1 MRAAIPY
8 AGLRAFAQIAART
21 TLARA
26 ALSVALVA
34 LVLATAAAARHPQL
48 NEPQFTPPHA
58 GGIVVLDLSASISSD
73 TYSRIGQTLRQI
85 VRRGGRYGL
94 VVFSNTAYEALPP
107 GTPASALQPLERYFT
122 LLPAITGEQPT
133 FPVNPWSSS
142 FTSGTK
148 ISAGL
153 ALALELIGT
162 DRIKHPA
169 VVLVSDLADDNGDVP
184 QLQGVLAVYKAKK
197 IPFTVVSLNAAA
209 NDQAVFTVALGNDIS
224 VLQGALPG
232 NNGTAQSSASARFP
246 RWLLILTIFVA
257 ALLAANELRSARLRW
272 NDTAEVAA

>member
-1 MRAAIPY
+1 LRTIPY
-8 AGLRAFAQIAART
+8 AGARVFAQIAART

-26 ALSVALVA
+26 ALSIALVA

-58 GGIVVLDLSASISSD
+58 GGIVVLDLSASISAD
-73 TYSRIGQTLRQI
+73 TYSRIGETLRQI

-94 VVFSNTAYEALPP
+94 VVFSDVAYEALPP
-107 GTPASALQPLERYFT
+107 GTPASALQPLVRYFT
-122 LLPAITGEQPT
+122 LLPAIKGEQPT
-133 FPVNPWSSS
+133 FPTNPWSNS

-153 ALALELIGT
+153 GLALELLDT
-162 DRIKHPA
+162 NRIKHPA
-169 VVLVSDLADDNGDVP
+169 VVLVSDLADDNSDVP
-184 QLQGVLAVYKAKK
+184 QLQGVLGVYKAKK
-197 IPFTVVSLNAAA
+197 IPFTIVGLNAAP
-209 NDQAVFTVALGNDIS
+209 NDQAVFTDLLGQDVS

-232 NNGTAQSSASARFP
+232 ENPTAGTATAKFP
-246 RWLLILTIFVA
+246 SRLLILTILVA

>member
-1 MRAAIPY
+1 LRTIPY

-26 ALSVALVA
+26 VLSVVLIA
-34 LVLATAAAARHPQL
+34 LVLVTAAAARHPQL
-48 NEPQFTPPHA
+48 NEPRFTPPRA
-58 GGIVVLDLSASISSD
+58 GGIVVLDLSASISAD

-122 LLPAITGEQPT
+122 LLPAIPGEQPG
-133 FPVNPWSSS
+133 FPNNPWANS

-153 ALALELIGT
+153 GLALELLGT

-169 VVLVSDLADDNGDVP
+169 VVLVSDLGDASSDVA

-197 IPFTVVSLNAAA
+197 IPFTIVSLNAAA
-209 NDQAVFTVALGNDIS
+209 NDEAVFTAALGPDLS

-232 NNGTAQSSASARFP
+232 SHPTAQGGATARFP
-246 RWLLILTIFVA
+246 RRLLILTILVA

-272 NDTAEVAA
+272 GDTTEVIA

>member
-1 MRAAIPY
+1 LRTIPY
-8 AGLRAFAQIAART
+8 SGLRVFAQIAART

-26 ALSVALVA
+26 VLSIALVA
-34 LVLATAAAARHPQL
+34 LVIVTAAAARHPQI

-58 GGIVVLDLSASISSD
+58 GGIVVLDLSASINED

-94 VVFSNTAYEALPP
+94 VVFSDTAYEALPP
-107 GTPASALQPLERYFT
+107 GTPASALKPLERYFT
-122 LLPAITGEQPT
+122 LVPAIKGEQPT
-133 FPVNPWSSS
+133 FPLNPWTNS

-153 ALALELIGT
+153 GLALELLDS

-169 VVLVSDLADDNGDVP
+169 VVLVSDLADDSDDVP
-184 QLQGVLAVYKAKK
+184 SLQGVLAVYKAKK

-209 NDQAVFTVALGNDIS
+209 NDQAVFTVALGRDVS

-232 NNGTAQSSASARFP
+232 SHPDAQSSATTKFP
-246 RWLLILTIFVA
+246 RWLLILTILVG

-272 NDTAEVAA
+272 GDLAEVTA

>member
-1 MRAAIPY
+1 MRTIPY

-21 TLARA
+21 TVARA
-26 ALSVALVA
+26 ALSLVLIA
-34 LVLATAAAARHPQL
+34 LVLATAAAARHPQV
-48 NEPQFTPPHA
+48 NEPRFTPPHA
-58 GGIVVLDLSASISSD
+58 GGIVVLDLSASISAD

-122 LLPAITGEQPT
+122 LLPAIPGEQPG
-133 FPVNPWSSS
+133 FPTNPWTLP

-153 ALALELIGT
+153 ELALELLGT

-169 VVLVSDLADDNGDVP
+169 VVLVSDLGDASSDVA

-197 IPFTVVSLNAAA
+197 IPFTIVSLNAAA
-209 NDQAVFTVALGNDIS
+209 NDEAVFTAALGNDLS

-232 NNGTAQSSASARFP
+232 HNQNARGGATARFP
-246 RWLLILTIFVA
+246 RNLLLLTVLVA
-257 ALLAANELRSARLRW
+257 ALLAAIELRSARLRW
-272 NDTAEVAA
+272 GAATKVPA

>member
-1 MRAAIPY
+1 MRTIPY

-21 TLARA
+21 TLVRA
-26 ALSVALVA
+26 ALSVVLVA
-34 LVLATAAAARHPQL
+34 LVIATAAAARHPQL

-58 GGIVVLDLSASISSD
+58 GGIVVHDLSARISSD
-73 TYSRIGQTLRQI
+73 TFSRIGQTLRQI

-122 LLPAITGEQPT
+122 LQPAITGEQPT
-133 FPVNPWSSS
+133 FPVNPWLNS

-153 ALALELIGT
+153 GLALDLLGT

-169 VVLVSDLADDNGDVP
+169 VVLVSDLGDASSDVA
-184 QLQGVLAVYKAKK
+184 QLQGVLAVYKVKK
-197 IPFTVVSLNAAA
+197 IPFTIVSLNAAA
-209 NDQAVFTVALGNDIS
+209 NDQAVFTAALGSDLS

-232 NNGTAQSSASARFP
+232 SHPDVQGGATARFP
-246 RWLLILTIFVA
+246 RWLLILTILVA
-257 ALLAANELRSARLRW
+257 ALLATNELRSARLRW
-272 NDTAEVAA
+272 GNSSEVPA

>member
-1 MRAAIPY
+1 VRNIPY
-8 AGLRAFAQIAART
+8 SGLGVFAQIAART

-26 ALSVALVA
+26 ALSAALLALV
-34 LVLATAAAARHPQL
+34 VATAAAARHPQL
-48 NEPQFTPPHA
+48 NEPRFTPPHA
-58 GGIVVLDLSASISSD
+58 GGIVVLDLSASISTD

-122 LLPAITGEQPT
+122 LQPAITGEQPT
-133 FPVNPWSSS
+133 FPVNPWLNS

-153 ALALELIGT
+153 GLALDLLGT

-169 VVLVSDLADDNGDVP
+169 VVLVSDLQDDSSDIL
-184 QLQGVLAVYKAKK
+184 QLKTVLAVYKVKK
-197 IPFTVVSLNAAA
+197 IPFTVVGLNAAA
-209 NDQAVFTVALGNDIS
+209 SDQAVFTEALGKDVS

-232 NNGTAQSSASARFP
+232 TTPVGGTASARFP
-246 RWLLILTIFVA
+246 EWLLILTIVVA

-272 NDTAEVAA
+272 GDGTEVTA